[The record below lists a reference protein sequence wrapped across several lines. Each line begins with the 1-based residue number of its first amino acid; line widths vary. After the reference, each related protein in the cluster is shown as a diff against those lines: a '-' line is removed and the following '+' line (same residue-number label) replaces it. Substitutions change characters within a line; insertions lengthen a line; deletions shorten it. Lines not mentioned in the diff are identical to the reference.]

1 MFKRNVVSL
10 AVLTTLVATSAVAA
24 NKKDDQDDSVNSWG
38 PWNGVQTAAGPGAG
52 AAVPLLIQF
61 ANSQNNTDSSAFEAG
76 AENDNAGLRQYH
88 AWYSKGAH
96 DKRKSTEQG
105 YFTKFL
111 VDDSGEE
118 TTFTYAIGTDA
129 GDQERNPRVATFDGS
144 EGGFVSY
151 TKPKNSKRTIRNIP
165 VDRIKARVLQDG
177 PLPPVGTIVL
187 VESSP
192 VPVGPPGGAPMGP
205 PGGVPVGPPGGAPM
219 GPPGYMGPEYKMPPV
234 LMKRMIVVSGKKG
247 PYLKELP
254 ANARL
259 VVEQQTGVRNK
270 QFVSFDNGDK
280 EGTFFVGT
288 VYGGDEDH
296 QRQRGGVKVG
306 NKWVV
311 KPTWSSWTGWNEKS
325 RNNSS
330 SFIYGQSSSIASVN
344 QVLSGTGSAIYGG
357 SFMGNGGNVTLTVNF
372 GSSPSWSGSFNPAG
386 DVPSFAVANG
396 SIKGVDLAGAVTAT
410 KGITSGTVN
419 ASFFGNSAQHIAGI
433 ADVSVFKDDRFVEVF
448 TTTEGVVPVIP
459 EVQDI
464 PR

>member
-1 MFKRNVVSL
+1 
-10 AVLTTLVATSAVAA
+10 
-24 NKKDDQDDSVNSWG
+24 
-38 PWNGVQTAAGPGAG
+38 VQTAAGPGAG

-96 DKRKSTEQG
+96 DKRRSTEQA
-105 YFTKFL
+105 YFTEFS

-129 GDQERNPRVATFDGS
+129 GDQERNPRVAIFDGS

-151 TKPKNSKRTIRNIP
+151 TKPTRKNTRTIRSTP
-165 VDRIKARVLQDG
+165 VDRIKAPILGEG

-187 VESSP
+187 VETP
-192 VPVGPPGGAPMGP
+192 IPMGPPGGAPM
-205 PGGVPVGPPGGAPM
+205 GPPGGAPM
-219 GPPGYMGPEYKMPPV
+219 GPPGYMGPEAHKIPPV
-234 LMKRMIVVSGKKG
+234 RMKRMIVVSGKNG
-247 PYLKELP
+247 PYLKQLP
-254 ANARL
+254 PNARL
-259 VVEQQTGVRNK
+259 VVQNQTGERNK
-270 QFVSFDNGDK
+270 QFVSFENGDK

-288 VYGGDEDH
+288 VYGGDGKQH
-296 QRQRGGVKVG
+296 RQRQGVKVG

-344 QVLSGTGSAIYGG
+344 QVLSGTGSATYGG
-357 SFMGNGGNVTLTVNF
+357 SFMGNGGDVSLTVNF

-386 DVPSFAVANG
+386 DVQSFAVENG
-396 SIKGVDLAGAVTAT
+396 SINGVDLAGAVTAT

-433 ADVSVFKDDRFVEVF
+433 ADVSGFEDERFVEVF
-448 TTTEGVVPVIP
+448 TTTEGVVPA
-459 EVQDI
+459 I